1 MKVSSVPM
9 LLMFMFMFMMFP
21 ISSYAYNNTCPTLMN
36 HPLFM
41 FDFKAQCPTNII
53 YSSPIQMDGESLDKV
68 LSSSETNAYVAILF
82 YASWC
87 PFSKNVQPKFD
98 ALSSMYP
105 QIKHIMVEQSSVLP
119 IVFSRYGIHGVPS
132 ILLVNKTTRMR
143 HRGPKEM
150 QSLVNFYQ
158 RATGLEPTMYLTE
171 DQIIFS
177 ENKSDVLES
186 LNKTQIKDIISREP
200 YLIFS
205 LFFLFLKALVYFYP
219 NMISNLIALWLAY
232 IPHPN
237 LAIFGESKQL
247 LARVLH
253 LVDVNRA
260 FNKLKLIKSRPF
272 HNGARSARAWTSSLA
287 SFSLS
292 KTSSSRASQ
301 GVKL

>member
-1 MKVSSVPM
+1 
-9 LLMFMFMFMMFP
+9 MF
-21 ISSYAYNNTCPTLMN
+21 SL
-36 HPLFM
+36 
-41 FDFKAQCPTNII
+41 
-53 YSSPIQMDGESLDKV
+53 QMDGESLDKV
-68 LSSSETNAYVAILF
+68 LSSSQTNAYVAILF

-87 PFSKNVQPKFD
+87 PFSKNFQPKFD

-105 QIKHIMVEQSSVLP
+105 QIKHIMVEQSSVPP

-150 QSLVNFYQ
+150 QSLVDFYQ

-200 YLIFS
+200 YLTFS

-237 LAIFGESKQL
+237 LAIFGEWKQL

>member
-1 MKVSSVPM
+1 
-9 LLMFMFMFMMFP
+9 
-21 ISSYAYNNTCPTLMN
+21 
-36 HPLFM
+36 
-41 FDFKAQCPTNII
+41 
-53 YSSPIQMDGESLDKV
+53 
-68 LSSSETNAYVAILF
+68 
-82 YASWC
+82 
-87 PFSKNVQPKFD
+87 
-98 ALSSMYP
+98 
-105 QIKHIMVEQSSVLP
+105 
-119 IVFSRYGIHGVPS
+119 
-132 ILLVNKTTRMR
+132 MR
-143 HRGPKEM
+143 HRGQKEM
-150 QSLVNFYQ
+150 QSLVDFYQ
-158 RATGLEPTMYLTE
+158 RATGLAPAMYLTE

-177 ENKSDVLES
+177 ENKSNVLES
-186 LNKTQIKDIISREP
+186 HNKTRIKDIISREP
-200 YLIFS
+200 YLTFS